1 MVAKKGIM
9 SGLED
14 NLNSLENLVLKLES
28 GQLSIDEAIE
38 AYSSGMKLAAKCK
51 KSLDE
56 MTQKVTAARA
66 EASKILGET
75 SGDTPLSQDKEASDV
90 NAQSLSEGNAEANRS
105 QSDDILF

>member
-56 MTQKVTAARA
+56 MTQKVTAKPPRFWRR
-66 EASKILGET
+66 LPV
-75 SGDTPLSQDKEASDV
+75 TPPCRKT
-90 NAQSLSEGNAEANRS
+90 RRRRM
-105 QSDDILF
+105 